1 MEELHRV
8 LAADS
13 RILQIDEIATMHLGP
28 QVILMALTL
37 RFRSEL
43 SIPAL
48 DDAIRE
54 ITSTL
59 QSADKRV
66 AYVYVRPGPNEG
78 ARAEVNPRNIRDIAF
93 RAD

>member
-1 MEELHRV
+1 
-8 LAADS
+8 
-13 RILQIDEIATMHLGP
+13 
-28 QVILMALTL
+28 MALTL

-59 QSADKRV
+59 QSVEKRV
-66 AYVYVRPGPNEG
+66 AYVYVRPGKTERSRSGKP
-78 ARAEVNPRNIRDIAF
+78 A
-93 RAD
+93 